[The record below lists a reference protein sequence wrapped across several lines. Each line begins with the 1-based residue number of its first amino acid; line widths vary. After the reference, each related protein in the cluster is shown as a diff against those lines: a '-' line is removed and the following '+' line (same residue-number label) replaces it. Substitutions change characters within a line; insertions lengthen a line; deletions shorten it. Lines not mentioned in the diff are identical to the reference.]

1 MSRQLSGFE
10 SGHGALKAPADAE
23 RGRTVLAR
31 HSSASVRRVAM
42 ASLAPNAGFPD
53 PDFRLLFESAPGLY
67 LVLRPDLM
75 IVAASD
81 SYIEATMT
89 RRDKIVGRNLFEA
102 FPDDPDDPSATG
114 MRNLH
119 ASLQRVIK
127 TGLPDVMAVQK
138 YAIRRGDGDFE
149 ERHWSPVNTPVFG
162 ADKALAYIIH
172 RVEDV
177 TEFIRLTQAGGEQ
190 QRVAAELLSRSE
202 QIEAEIVQRAQQ
214 LQEANDRLRDAN
226 EQLST
231 SQATVNQVQKLEAV
245 GQLTGG
251 IAHDFNN
258 LLTGIIGNIDLLEAD
273 VADREAGRRMMA
285 TIRRSAERGARLT
298 RQLLAFSRQQT
309 LKPETCNLNAVLI
322 ELDAAIKRSLGDA
335 VMVRT
340 KLNPALW
347 PCNIDIAQ
355 FDTAILNVVA
365 NASDAMP
372 QGGTLSLTTRNVAV
386 EPADVAELGDIRPG
400 RYVAVALA
408 DTGVGMSPDALARA
422 FDPFFTTKGVGKGSG
437 LGLSQLYGFVM
448 QSGGHV
454 TLDSEPGR
462 GTVVTI
468 YLPHTTQVSEQS
480 QGDAPEPPRIKG
492 AETVLVVEDDAD
504 VLDVAVATLTDLGY
518 RILLAYNGLEAL
530 QILERDE
537 PIDLLFTDIVMPSG
551 ISGVQLARE
560 ARRLRQDIKVLMTS
574 GYTTQTLAQEYGANK
589 EYQIITKPYRQSEL
603 AEQVRRA
610 LGRRDPGNG

>member
-1 MSRQLSGFE
+1 
-10 SGHGALKAPADAE
+10 
-23 RGRTVLAR
+23 
-31 HSSASVRRVAM
+31 M

-258 LLTGIIGNIDLLEAD
+258 LLTVIIGNIDLLEAD

>member
-1 MSRQLSGFE
+1 
-10 SGHGALKAPADAE
+10 
-23 RGRTVLAR
+23 
-31 HSSASVRRVAM
+31 M
-42 ASLAPNAGFPD
+42 ASSEPNSGFPD
-53 PDFRLLFESAPGLY
+53 PDYRVLFESVPGLY
-67 LVLRPDLM
+67 LVLRPNLT

-81 SYIEATMT
+81 AYLAATMA
-89 RRDKIVGRNLFEA
+89 RRENIVGRNLFEA
-102 FPDDPDDPSATG
+102 FPDDPDDPAATG
-114 MRNLH
+114 ARNLH
-119 ASLQRVIK
+119 ASLQRVLRN
-127 TGLPDVMAVQK
+127 GLPDAMAVQK
-138 YAIRRGDGDFE
+138 YAVRRGGDGNFE
-149 ERHWSPVNTPVFG
+149 ERHWSPVNIPVFG
-162 ADKALAYIIH
+162 ADGSLAYIIH

-177 TEFIRLTQAGGEQ
+177 TDFIRLKQTGGDQ
-190 QRVAAELLSRSE
+190 QRVAAELLTRSE
-202 QIEAEIVQRAQQ
+202 QMEAEVVQRAQQ
-214 LQEANDRLRDAN
+214 LQQANDQLRDAN
-226 EQLST
+226 EQLAT
-231 SQATVNQVQKLEAV
+231 SQAMTYQVQKLEAV

-258 LLTGIIGNIDLLEAD
+258 LLTVIIGNIDLLEAA
-273 VADREAGRRMMA
+273 VADPDAARRMMA

-298 RQLLAFSRQQT
+298 KQLLAFSRQQT
-309 LKPETCNLNAVLI
+309 LKPETCNLNALLI
-322 ELDAAIKRSLGDA
+322 ELDAALRRSLGDA
-335 VMVRT
+335 VLLRST
-340 KLNPALW
+340 LNPALW

-355 FDTAILNVVA
+355 FETAILNVAV
-365 NASDAMP
+365 NAAEAMTH
-372 QGGTLSLTTRNVAV
+372 GGTLSLTTRNVTV
-386 EPADVAELGDIRPG
+386 EPADVGALGDIRPG

-408 DTGVGMSPDALARA
+408 DTGLGMPPDAISRA
-422 FDPFFTTKGVGKGSG
+422 FDPFFTTKGLGKGSG

-454 TLDSEPGR
+454 TLESELGR

-468 YLPHTTQVSEQS
+468 YLPHATQLAEQP
-480 QGDAPEPPRIKG
+480 GAEPQEPTRIKG

-551 ISGVQLARE
+551 INGVQLARE

>member
-1 MSRQLSGFE
+1 
-10 SGHGALKAPADAE
+10 
-23 RGRTVLAR
+23 
-31 HSSASVRRVAM
+31 M
-42 ASLAPNAGFPD
+42 ASSGPKADFAD
-53 PDFRLLFESAPGLY
+53 PDYKVLFESVPGLY
-67 LVLRPDLM
+67 LVLRPDLT
-75 IVAASD
+75 IVAASQAYLD
-81 SYIEATMT
+81 ARLT
-89 RRDKIVGRNLFEA
+89 RRETIVGRNIFEA
-102 FPDDPDDPSATG
+102 FPDDPDDPAATG

-119 ASLQRVIK
+119 ASLQRVLR
-127 TGLPDVMAVQK
+127 TGLADVMAVQK
-138 YAIRRGDGDFE
+138 YAIRNGGDGDFH
-149 ERHWSPVNTPVFG
+149 ERHWSPINIPVF
-162 ADKALAYIIH
+162 APDKALAYIIH

-177 TEFIRLTQAGGEQ
+177 TEFVRLKQTDGEQ
-190 QRVAAELLSRSE
+190 RQAAAEMLTRSE
-202 QIEAEIVQRAQQ
+202 QMEAEIVRRARE
-214 LQEANDRLRDAN
+214 LQEANERLREAN
-226 EQLST
+226 EQLAS
-231 SQATVNQVQKLEAV
+231 SQAMAYQVQKLEAV

-258 LLTGIIGNIDLLEAD
+258 LLTVIIGNVDLLET
-273 VADREAGRRMMA
+273 EAVEPEPARRMMQ

-298 RQLLAFSRQQT
+298 KQLLAFSRQQT

-322 ELDAAIKRSLGDA
+322 ELDATLKRALGDA
-335 VMVRT
+335 VMVRSM
-340 KLNPALW
+340 LNPALW
-347 PCNIDIAQ
+347 PCNIDVAQ
-355 FDTAILNVVA
+355 FGTAIMNVAA
-365 NASDAMP
+365 NAADAMP
-372 QGGTLSLTTRNVAV
+372 QGGTLTLTTRNVAV
-386 EPADVAELGDIRPG
+386 DPAEVAALGDIRPG

-408 DTGVGMSPDALARA
+408 DTGTGMSAEALSRA
-422 FDPFFTTKGVGKGSG
+422 FEPFFTTKGVGRGSG

-462 GTVVTI
+462 GTTVTI
-468 YLPHTTQVSEQS
+468 YLPHATQVSEQPP
-480 QGDAPEPPRIKG
+480 AEPPEPPRTKG

-560 ARRLRQDIKVLMTS
+560 ARRLRQDIKVLLTS

-610 LGRRDPGNG
+610 LGRRASAVG

>member
-1 MSRQLSGFE
+1 ME
-10 SGHGALKAPADAE
+10 
-23 RGRTVLAR
+23 
-31 HSSASVRRVAM
+31 
-42 ASLAPNAGFPD
+42 SLAPNAGFPD

-67 LVLRPDLM
+67 LVLRPDLT

-81 SYIEATMT
+81 SYIAATMT
-89 RRDKIVGRNLFEA
+89 RREKIVGRNLFEA

-119 ASLQRVIK
+119 ASLRRVIK
-127 TGLPDVMAVQK
+127 TGLPDAMAVQK
-138 YAIRRGDGDFE
+138 YAIRRGGDGGFE

-162 ADKALAYIIH
+162 ADKTLAYIIH

-190 QRVAAELLSRSE
+190 QRAAELLTRSE

-214 LQEANDRLRDAN
+214 LQEANDKLREAN
-226 EQLST
+226 EQLSN
-231 SQATVNQVQKLEAV
+231 SQATAHQVEKLEAV

-258 LLTGIIGNIDLLEAD
+258 LLTVIIGNIDLLEAD

-322 ELDAAIKRSLGDA
+322 ELDAAIKGTLGEA

-355 FDTAILNVVA
+355 FDTAILNVIA
-365 NASDAMP
+365 NANDAMP

-386 EPADVAELGDIRPG
+386 EPTDVAELGDIRPG

-408 DTGVGMSPDALARA
+408 DTGIGMSQDALARA

-468 YLPHTTQVSEQS
+468 YLPHATQVPDQS
-480 QGDAPEPPRIKG
+480 QVEVPEPPRIKG

-610 LGRRDPGNG
+610 LGRRDAGNG

>member
-1 MSRQLSGFE
+1 
-10 SGHGALKAPADAE
+10 
-23 RGRTVLAR
+23 
-31 HSSASVRRVAM
+31 M
-42 ASLAPNAGFPD
+42 ASSGPKADFAD
-53 PDFRLLFESAPGLY
+53 PDFKVLFESLPGLY
-67 LVLRPDLM
+67 LVLRPDLT
-75 IVAASD
+75 IVAASQAYLD
-81 SYIEATMT
+81 ATLT
-89 RRDKIVGRNLFEA
+89 QRERIVGRNIFEA
-102 FPDDPDDPSATG
+102 FPDDPDDPMAIG

-119 ASLQRVIK
+119 TSLQRVLR
-127 TGLPDVMAVQK
+127 TGLADAMAVQK
-138 YAIRRGDGDFE
+138 YAIRSGGDFD
-149 ERHWSPVNTPVFG
+149 ERLWSPVNTPVFAPG
-162 ADKALAYIIH
+162 KTLAYIIH
-172 RVEDV
+172 RIEEA
-177 TEFIRLTQAGGEQ
+177 TELVRLQQADGEQ
-190 QRVAAELLSRSE
+190 KHAVAELLARVE
-202 QIEAEIVQRAQQ
+202 QMAAEVFQRTQQ
-214 LQEANDRLRDAN
+214 LQAANERLREAN
-226 EQLST
+226 EQLAS
-231 SQATVNQVQKLEAV
+231 SQAMAHQVQKLEAV

-258 LLTGIIGNIDLLEAD
+258 LLTVIIGNVDLLET
-273 VADREAGRRMMA
+273 EAVEPEPARRMMR

-298 RQLLAFSRQQT
+298 KQLLAFSRQQT

-322 ELDAAIKRSLGDA
+322 ELDATLKRTLGDA
-335 VMVRT
+335 VMVRSM
-340 KLNPALW
+340 LNPALW

-355 FDTAILNVVA
+355 FDAAVMNVAV
-365 NASDAMP
+365 NAAEAMP
-372 QGGTLSLTTRNVAV
+372 QGGTLTLTTRNVAV
-386 EPADVAELGDIRPG
+386 DPADVSALGDIRPG

-408 DTGVGMSPDALARA
+408 DTGIGMSADVLSRA
-422 FDPFFTTKGVGKGSG
+422 FEPFFTTKGNGDGSG

-462 GTVVTI
+462 GTTVTI
-468 YLPHTTQVSEQS
+468 YLPHATQVSEQP
-480 QGDAPEPPRIKG
+480 QAEPLEPTRIKG

-560 ARRLRQDIKVLMTS
+560 ARRLRQDIKVLLTS

-603 AEQVRRA
+603 AEHVRRA
-610 LGRRDPGNG
+610 LGRRVSAVG